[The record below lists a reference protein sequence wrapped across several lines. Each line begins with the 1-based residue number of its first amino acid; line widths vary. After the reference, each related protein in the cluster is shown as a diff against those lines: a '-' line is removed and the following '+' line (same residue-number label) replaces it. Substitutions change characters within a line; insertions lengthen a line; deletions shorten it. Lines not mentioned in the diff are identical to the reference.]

1 MTSACTRLS
10 KTKNLH
16 FLTRK
21 PPFSIRVQSGCT
33 PKQFKNNA
41 VRPPTD
47 PGARRVHAQT
57 VFFVLLFFFAT
68 PEIDRTNLREGSQGA
83 LRGSQRLS
91 EALRCSQRLS
101 ETFRGSQGLSE
112 ALRSSQRLP
121 DALRCSQKLSDALRS
136 PNELMCARTCGGII

>member
-1 MTSACTRLS
+1 MLFAL
-10 KTKNLH
+10 LM
-16 FLTRK
+16 
-21 PPFSIRVQSGCT
+21 IRVHAGCT
-33 PKQFKNNA
+33 PKQLLL
-41 VRPPTD
+41 
-47 PGARRVHAQT
+47 
-57 VFFVLLFFFAT
+57 FFVFFAT